1 MSSAH
6 NSEPL
11 DAAQLSEYL
20 QEVMGWGSYA
30 AAAYITL
37 VRMGTLEASE
47 IVAQTDV
54 PQGRVYDVLEGL
66 EGEAV
71 RVQGRQPKRYQALHP
86 RQVITERKETFTTRA
101 DTLTDQ
107 LEQDYEVERERS
119 RDRYPAW
126 VHAGINGTLKDL
138 RERMDTAENRI
149 WLVERTGQWLD
160 DTDVRELNC
169 YATHGVD
176 VQVVGQAGWKST
188 LEELAATGAVAF
200 EAEDIDLSYALVDDT
215 AILRVGRGDTGITI
229 ADDGVAA
236 LLERDFTRHLEAA
249 TQLEGDGET

>member
-1 MSSAH
+1 MSSAN

-11 DAAQLSEYL
+11 DAARLSEYL
-20 QEVMGWGSYA
+20 QEVMGWGKYE

-47 IVAQTDV
+47 IVARTAV

-86 RQVITERKETFTTRA
+86 RQVITDRKERFTTRA

-107 LEQDYEVERERS
+107 LEQDYEIERERS
-119 RDRYPAW
+119 SDRYPAW

-138 RERMDTAENRI
+138 RERMDAAEERI
-149 WLVERTGQWLD
+149 WLVEETGQWID

-169 YATHGVD
+169 YATHGID
-176 VQVVGQAGWKST
+176 VQIVGTTGWEQT
-188 LEELAATGAVAF
+188 LATIAETAATAYQASDV
-200 EAEDIDLSYALVDDT
+200 DLSYALVDAT
-215 AILRVGRGDTGITI
+215 VILRVGRGDTGVTI
-229 ADDGVAA
+229 ADDGMTA
-236 LLERDFTRHLEAA
+236 LLERDVTRRVAAA
-249 TQLEGDGET
+249 TRLEGDGTA

>member
-1 MSSAH
+1 MSSAN

-20 QEVMGWGSYA
+20 QEVMGWASYA
-30 AAAYITL
+30 AAAYISL
-37 VRMGTLEASE
+37 VRMGTQEASE
-47 IVAQTDV
+47 IVAQTVV
-54 PQGRVYDVLEGL
+54 PKGRVYDVLEKL

-86 RQVITERKETFTTRA
+86 RQVITERKETFTARA

-107 LEQDYEVERERS
+107 LQDYEVEQERS
-119 RDRYPAW
+119 RDRFPAW
-126 VHAGINGTLKDL
+126 VHAGIKGTLKDL
-138 RERMDTAENRI
+138 RERMDTAEERI
-149 WLVERTGQWLD
+149 WLVEATGRWLD

-176 VQVVGQAGWKST
+176 VQVVGQAAWKST
-188 LEELAATGAVAF
+188 LEGIAATGAVAF
-200 EAEDIDLSYALVDDT
+200 ETTDIDLSYALVDDT